1 MIARI
6 TQRRLLLA
14 CISVGIALIA
24 AAPAQ
29 AASSGKLKVT
39 APAAGTVPVG
49 KIAVRAKLTAKRS
62 AKVRRAR
69 FYLNGKL
76 VTTDRRYPFQIK
88 KGVTFNTR
96 NLGGVTGTI
105 KIVLRIDRRSSSGRL
120 IKRTLTKKVR
130 ISPAT
135 PGGGATTGKCP
146 EPMIL
151 CEEFNGNS
159 LDTSIWR
166 NQRDDPQS
174 GTFPWYPYSAHLEGA
189 AYSTSPNNVSVSGG
203 KLSLTVTNV
212 PSGNSEHP
220 YSKSTGAIN
229 SDGKFSFKYGYIEAR
244 ARVSNCS
251 ACWQSFWLHTQSHE
265 WPPEIDIFEYIT
277 SGSEPSPFTTI
288 HPNDDYYV
296 NGEHKKD
303 IQKQV
308 AGPSADLTSGDGWH
322 TYGMRWTPDWIEF
335 NIDGDHV
342 WRVEQANA
350 IPHVAMYPILLM
362 AIGDPAKV
370 APLGMT
376 ITPAPAGVQ
385 LQVDYVRVWP
395 NDPS

>member
-1 MIARI
+1 MNLSF
-6 TQRRLLLA
+6 TRRSSLLA
-14 CISVGIALIA
+14 CTAFSVALIVS
-24 AAPAQ
+24 APAH

-39 APAAGTVPVG
+39 APAAGIVPVG
-49 KIAVRAKLTAKRS
+49 KIAVRAKLTSKRS
-62 AKVRRAR
+62 ANVRRAR

-76 VTTDRRYPFQIK
+76 VTTDRKYPFQIN

-96 NLGGVTGTI
+96 DLGGVTGTI
-105 KIVLRIDRRSSSGRL
+105 RVFVRIDRRTRSGRL
-120 IKRTLTKKVR
+120 IKRTLSKSVR

-135 PGGGATTGKCP
+135 AGVGGGTGGCP

-151 CEEFNGNS
+151 CEEFNGSS
-159 LDTSIWR
+159 LDTSIWN

-212 PSGNSEHP
+212 ASGNAEHP
-220 YSKSTGAIN
+220 YSKSTGALN

-244 ARVSNCS
+244 AWVSKCS
-251 ACWQSFWLHTQSHE
+251 ACWQSFWLHTQSHQ
-265 WPPEIDIFEYIT
+265 WPPEIDIFEFIT
-277 SGSEPSPFTTI
+277 SGSKPSPFTTI
-288 HPNDDYYV
+288 HPNDDSYA
-296 NGEHKKD
+296 GGAHTKD
-303 IQKQV
+303 VQKQV
-308 AGPSADLTSGDGWH
+308 AGPNADLTESWH
-322 TYGMRWTPDWIEF
+322 TYGMRWTPSWIEF
-335 NIDGDHV
+335 NIDGDHL
-342 WRVEQANA
+342 WRIEQANA

-370 APLGMT
+370 APLGMN

-385 LQVDYVRVWP
+385 LLVDYVRVWP
-395 NDPS
+395 NDAG